1 MTTTQGIR
9 RGALLLLLGAGL
21 AACGPADSSAPSSSG
36 RQDDPAAAA
45 VKYSQCMREHGV
57 PDFPDP
63 VNGRLQLQ
71 ARKGGT
77 LDPES
82 AGFKA
87 AQTACKDL
95 EPAGLAQSG
104 QNGQRQE
111 DMLKFVACMREH
123 GVPKFP
129 DPQPDGRMLIGGGD
143 IDPDSPQFKSAQ
155 ETCRKLLPGGV
166 APGGQ

>member
-1 MTTTQGIR
+1 MTQAIR

-21 AACGPADSSAPSSSG
+21 AACGPADSSTSSSTSS
-36 RQDDPAAAA
+36 QDDPANAA

-57 PDFPDP
+57 PEFPDP
-63 VNGRLQLQ
+63 VNGRLQLEV
-71 ARKGGT
+71 RKGGT

-82 AGFKA
+82 ASFKA

-95 EPAGLAQSG
+95 EPPGLAQSG
-104 QNGQRQE
+104 QGGAQQE
-111 DMLKFVACMREH
+111 DMLKYVDCMRKN

-129 DPQPDGRMLIGGGD
+129 DPQPDGRMLFDGGSGV
-143 IDPDSPQFKSAQ
+143 DPDSPQFKAAQ
-155 ETCRKLLPGGV
+155 EACRKLLPGGV

>member
-1 MTTTQGIR
+1 MTQALR

-21 AACGPADSSAPSSSG
+21 AACGPADSPTPSSGSP
-36 RQDDPAAAA
+36 DDRAAAA

-57 PDFPDP
+57 PEFPDP
-63 VNGRLQLQ
+63 VNGRLQLEV
-71 ARKGGT
+71 RKGGT

-82 AGFKA
+82 ASFKA

-95 EPAGLAQSG
+95 EPPGLAQSG
-104 QNGQRQE
+104 QGGQQQE
-111 DMLKFVACMREH
+111 DMLKFVDCMRKN

-129 DPQPDGRMLIGGGD
+129 DPQPDGRMLIDGGAD
-143 IDPDSPQFKSAQ
+143 VDPDSPAFKAAQ